1 MAPRGRVYTAPPM
14 IAAHWPLAAVCAL
27 FLLVGAFALD
37 DYSPSVDLTAQR
49 EIGKAALDSLAGDGE
64 RAFGQL
70 LRTSDRYYGAALEAP
85 LVLILE
91 RIIGLEDSRDILFG
105 RHFLTHLFF
114 LAGGV
119 FCYLLVLRMFN
130 NRPLALIAMLLFL
143 LHPRIYAHSFFNSKD
158 VPFLA
163 AFMIALYLV
172 HRAFRRDTLGAFLL
186 CGAGVGLLTNLRI
199 MGIVLFAAVLALRAL
214 DLAFAGSADERRRAL
229 LTGGGFALAAVLTY
243 YGSLPVLWT
252 DPVGRFAELV
262 RTLGAHPNEAF
273 NLFRG
278 EWLYS
283 RDGPPW
289 DYVPVWVGITTPP
302 ATLLLALVGAV
313 ALAWRGL
320 RRPRDLLRN
329 GPLRFGLLLAAL
341 PVAATVAVVALES
354 NVYLQWRQLYFLY
367 APLLLLAVFGLHGVM
382 VLARG
387 RWPRAG
393 AYALTGTAV
402 AVAVVSM
409 VRIHPYLNDYFN
421 ALTDRTTPGR
431 LESSYTVGYGWQA
444 DWGILN
450 DIVRDH
456 PSGALHLA
464 MPQQYLRLPLHLRLL
479 HADGRARIV
488 GTRDFRS
495 GERNFL
501 VPTLTVC
508 ADPHASV
515 SRAKRIY
522 AATLSCVIDPVPWF
536 ERFRRETLASGEP
549 LIRSVYHVHRDGRL
563 LTYMRDGCPVT
574 DVERDGPR
582 FFLHVVPLNADDL
595 PPWRW
600 EYGFESLD
608 LALRGVL
615 ARIDGNCVAA
625 VPLPDYPVAGIR
637 TGQFIDGGVLWEA
650 ESAIADDAPDYAAA
664 RREALAGE
672 PVARSLYDVH
682 LDGRE
687 LTYLRDGCT
696 EAEAGARFFLHV
708 VPADEGD
715 LSEHRREH
723 GFDNLDFTLAARGAR
738 IDGNCVAVVPLPDY
752 PIATVRTGQYDETGA
767 LWTAEFPLPDGE

>member
-27 FLLVGAFALD
+27 FLLVGALTLD
-37 DYSPSVDLTAQR
+37 DYSSWADQGNQR
-49 EIGKAALDSLAGDGE
+49 AVGQAALDYLAGDGG
-64 RAFGQL
+64 RALKQL
-70 LRTSDRYYGAALEAP
+70 SHFHDRYYGAVIEAP
-85 LVLILE
+85 LALLE
-91 RIIGLEDSRDILFG
+91 RIPGLEDPRDISLG
-105 RHFLTHLFF
+105 RNAFTHLFF
-114 LAGGV
+114 LVGGV
-119 FCYLLVLRMFN
+119 FCYLLVLRLFHS
-130 NRPLALIAMLLFL
+130 RPLALLAMILFL

-158 VPFLA
+158 VPFLTM
-163 AFMIALYLV
+163 FMISLYLA

-186 CGAGVGLLTNLRI
+186 CGAGVGLLMNLRI
-199 MGIVLFAAVLALRAL
+199 MGVVLFAAVLALRAL
-214 DLAFAGSADERRRAL
+214 DLAFAGSVGERKRAL

-252 DPVGRFAELV
+252 DPVGRFAELA
-262 RTLGAHPNEAF
+262 RTLSAHPNEAY

-289 DYVPVWVGITTPP
+289 DYVPVWVGISTPP

-313 ALAWRGL
+313 ALAWSGL
-320 RRPRDLLRN
+320 RRPRDILRN
-329 GPLRFGLLLAAL
+329 GPLRFGLLLACL
-341 PVAATVAVVALES
+341 PVAVTVAVVALES
-354 NVYLQWRQLYFLY
+354 NVYLQWRHLYFLY
-367 APLLLLAVFGLHGVM
+367 APLLLLAAFGLHGVM

-431 LESSYTVGYGWQA
+431 LESSYSVGYGWQA
-444 DWGILN
+444 DRGILN

-456 PSGALHLA
+456 PSGALYLA

-501 VPTLTVC
+501 VPALTVC

-536 ERFRRETLASGEP
+536 ERFRREARASGEP
-549 LIRSVYHVHRDGRL
+549 LIRSVYRIHRDGRQ

-582 FFLHVVPLNADDL
+582 FFLHVVPSNADAL
-595 PPWRW
+595 PSWMR
-600 EYGFESLD
+600 EHGFENFDSI
-608 LALRGVL
+608 LRAGT
-615 ARIDGNCVAA
+615 ARIDGNCVAVA
-625 VPLPDYPVAGIR
+625 VLPDYPIAAIR
-637 TGQFIDGGVLWEA
+637 TGQFTDDGVLWEA
-650 ESAIADDAPDYAAA
+650 DIAFAEGAPDSAAA

-682 LDGRE
+682 INGRE

-723 GFDNLDFTLAARGAR
+723 GFDNLDFTLAVRGAR

-752 PIATVRTGQYDETGA
+752 PIATVRTGQYDDTGA
-767 LWTAEFPLPDGE
+767 LWTAEFALPDGE